1 MSGWFG
7 QSLGISKR
15 LSSTGMIEPFFLT
28 NTDLRNYIILGLI
41 VRQSSMITDL
51 FTTSRQHLDTNGGE
65 MKMTTFTRKPL
76 ADCVPE
82 LVATARGDK
91 PATLVITGGKLVNV
105 CSGEILEGM
114 SVGVQGGR
122 IAYVGKDVTHM
133 IGEGTQVIDANGKYI
148 APGLL
153 DGHCHIES
161 TQLTVTEF
169 SRAVLPLGTT
179 GGFFDAHEIANVF
192 GLKGIQLMLDE
203 MRGTPLAAYMQVA
216 SCVPATGAEFE
227 TTGASMGPEE
237 VAEAFTWGKDVI
249 ALGEVMNFP
258 GVVYGDEKMLGE
270 IQATLRAGRFVDG
283 HFTWPSSDWR
293 LPVYAAAGVTGDHE
307 CVTADDV
314 IERVRLGM
322 YAKMRRGSAWHDVA
336 KTITAHTERGLDPR
350 RMMLVTDD
358 RSSESLRDEGHMDFV
373 VRHAIAQGVKPVTAF
388 QMATIN
394 TAERFGL
401 SQDIGSITPGSFA
414 DIILLDGNL
423 ADVRVVLTIA
433 AGVVVAENGVMTA
446 ELAKFTYPEEVLASV
461 HLPQRPTAEDFIIAA
476 PIETGELTA
485 RVIKVRENH
494 VETIERIVSVP
505 VVAGQLD
512 VNAVEGLCKI
522 AVLERHKE
530 TGNKSV
536 AVVEGIGFK
545 EPAAI
550 AMTVAHD
557 SHNVLVI
564 GNDNELMAKAA
575 NAVADA
581 QGGVAVITSSGE
593 TLFPLAIAG
602 LMSTEP
608 FEIAAEKSAAI
619 SKALYDAG
627 CTLNYAFMT
636 LSLLALAVI
645 PTLRITDKGL
655 VRISPEGIQLVPL
668 FV

>member
-1 MSGWFG
+1 MNF
-7 QSLGISKR
+7 
-15 LSSTGMIEPFFLT
+15 
-28 NTDLRNYIILGLI
+28 N
-41 VRQSSMITDL
+41 
-51 FTTSRQHLDTNGGE
+51 
-65 MKMTTFTRKPL
+65 RKPL

-82 LVATARGDK
+82 LVATARGDQS
-91 PATLVITGGKLVNV
+91 ATLVITGGKLVNV

-114 SVGVQGGR
+114 SVGIQGGR
-122 IAYVGKDVTHM
+122 IAYVGKDVSHM
-133 IGEGTQVIDANGKYI
+133 IGADTQVIDARGKYM

-169 SRAVLPLGTT
+169 ARAVLPLGTT

-192 GLKGIQLMLDE
+192 GLKGIKLMLDE

-216 SCVPATGAEFE
+216 SCVPAAGPEFE
-227 TTGASMGPEE
+227 TTGASIGPEE
-237 VAEAFTWGKDVI
+237 VAEAFTWGADVI

-258 GVVYGDEKMLGE
+258 GVVYGDDKMLGE
-270 IQATLRAGRFVDG
+270 IQATLRAGRYVDG
-283 HFTWPSSDWR
+283 HFTWPSNDWR

-307 CVTADDV
+307 CVTPEDV

-336 KTITAHTERGLDPR
+336 KTITAHTEHGLDPR

-373 VRHAIAQGVKPVTAF
+373 VRHAISQGVKPVTAF

-401 SQDIGSITPGSFA
+401 SRDIGSITPGSFA

-423 ADVRVVLTIA
+423 ADVDVVLTIA
-433 AGVVVAENGVMTA
+433 AGVVVAENGRMITT
-446 ELAKFTYPEEVLASV
+446 LPSFQYPDEVLASV
-461 HLPQRPTAEDFIIAA
+461 HLPARPTAEDFIIAA
-476 PIETGELTA
+476 PIDWGSLST
-485 RVIKVRENH
+485 RVIRVRENH
-494 VETIERIVSVP
+494 VETLEQILTLP
-505 VVAGQLD
+505 VVDGKLQ
-512 VNAVEGLCKI
+512 VGNENGLCKI
-522 AVLERHKE
+522 AVLERHKG

-536 AVVEGIGFK
+536 GVVDGVGFH

-564 GNDNELMAKAA
+564 GNNDELMAQAA
-575 NAVADA
+575 CAVADA
-581 QGGVAVITSSGE
+581 QGGVAVITATG
-593 TLFPLAIAG
+593 TTIFPLAIAG

-608 FEIAAEKSAAI
+608 FEIAAAQSAAI

-645 PTLRITDKGL
+645 PTLRLSDKGL
-655 VRISPEGIQLVPL
+655 VRISPEEGIQLVDL
-668 FV
+668 FC

>member
-1 MSGWFG
+1 MAF
-7 QSLGISKR
+7 IR
-15 LSSTGMIEPFFLT
+15 
-28 NTDLRNYIILGLI
+28 R
-41 VRQSSMITDL
+41 
-51 FTTSRQHLDTNGGE
+51 
-65 MKMTTFTRKPL
+65 PL

-82 LVATARGDK
+82 LVATARGDMA
-91 PATLVITGGKLVNV
+91 ATLVITGGKLVNV

-122 IAYVGKDVTHM
+122 IAYVGKDISHM
-133 IGEGTQVIDANGKYI
+133 IGVGTTIIDAGGRYM

-161 TQLTVTEF
+161 TQLTATEF
-169 SRAVLPLGTT
+169 ARAVLPLGTT

-192 GLKGIQLMLDE
+192 GLKGIRLMLDE
-203 MRGTPLAAYMQVA
+203 LRGTPLAGYMQVA
-216 SCVPATGAEFE
+216 SCVPAAGAEFE
-227 TTGASMGPEE
+227 TTGASIGPEE
-237 VAEAFTWGKDVI
+237 VAEAFTWGEDVI

-258 GVVYGDEKMLGE
+258 GVVYGDEKMLAE
-270 IQATLRAGRFVDG
+270 IQATLRAGRYADG

-293 LPVYAAAGVTGDHE
+293 LPVYAAAGISGDHE
-307 CVTADDV
+307 CVTAEDV

-350 RMMLVTDD
+350 RMLLVTDD

-373 VRHAIAQGVKPVTAF
+373 VRHAISQGVKPVTAF

-401 SQDIGSITPGSFA
+401 ARDIGSITPGSYA

-423 ADVRVVLTIA
+423 ADVKVSMTIA
-433 AGVVVAENGVMTA
+433 AGQVVAENGKMTTA
-446 ELAKFTYPEEVLASV
+446 LTEYSYPQEVLASV
-461 HLPQRPTAEDFIIAA
+461 HLPKRPSAEDFIIEA
-476 PIETGELTA
+476 PIESGTIST
-485 RVIKVRENH
+485 RIIKVVENH
-494 VETIERIVSVP
+494 VETSELIRGLPVAEGRLQVS
-505 VVAGQLD
+505 D
-512 VNAVEGLCKI
+512 GLCKI
-522 AVLERHKE
+522 AVFERHKG
-530 TGNKSV
+530 TGNKAV
-536 AVVEGIGFK
+536 GVVEGIGFH

-557 SHNVLVI
+557 SHNILVI
-564 GNDNELMAKAA
+564 GSDDELMASAV

-581 QGGVAVITSSGE
+581 QGGVVVLTSTGT
-593 TLFPLAIAG
+593 TLFPLSIAG

-608 FEIAAEKSAAI
+608 FETAAAKSAAI

-645 PTLRITDKGL
+645 PTLRLSDKGL
-655 VRISPEGIQLVPL
+655 VRITPEEGIQLVSL
-668 FV
+668 FA

>member
-1 MSGWFG
+1 
-7 QSLGISKR
+7 
-15 LSSTGMIEPFFLT
+15 
-28 NTDLRNYIILGLI
+28 
-41 VRQSSMITDL
+41 
-51 FTTSRQHLDTNGGE
+51 
-65 MKMTTFTRKPL
+65 MTFARKPL
-76 ADCVPE
+76 ADCIPE
-82 LVATARGDK
+82 LVATARGDQ

-105 CSGEILEGM
+105 VSGEILDGM
-114 SVGVQGGR
+114 SVAVQGGR
-122 IAYVGKDVTHM
+122 IAYVGKDVSHT
-133 IGEGTQVIDANGKYI
+133 IGENTQVIDAEGKYI

-169 SRAVLPLGTT
+169 ARAVLPLGTT

-192 GLKGIQLMLDE
+192 GLKGIRLMLDE

-216 SCVPATGAEFE
+216 SCVPSAGPEFE
-227 TTGASMGPEE
+227 TTGAALGPEE
-237 VAEAFTWGKDVI
+237 VAEAFTWGPDVI

-258 GVVYGDEKMLGE
+258 GVVYGDDKMIGE
-270 IQATLRAGRFVDG
+270 IQATLRAGRYVDG
-283 HFTWPSSDWR
+283 HFTWPSHDWR

-307 CVTADDV
+307 CVTAEDV

-373 VRHAIAQGVKPVTAF
+373 VRHAIAQGLKPVTAF

-401 SQDIGSITPGSFA
+401 SRDIGSITPGSFA

-423 ADVRVVLTIA
+423 ADVNVVTTIA

-446 ELAKFTYPEEVLASV
+446 ELAKYTYPEEVRRSV
-461 HLPQRPTAEDFIIAA
+461 HLAAPPVAEDFIIHAPVAEGRIAA
-476 PIETGELTA
+476 RA
-485 RVIKVRENH
+485 IKVIENH
-494 VETIERIVSVP
+494 VETSELIVKAP
-505 VVAGQLD
+505 VVDGKLQLE
-512 VNAVEGLCKI
+512 AGLCKI
-522 AVLERHKE
+522 AVLERHKG
-530 TGNKSV
+530 TGNKTV
-536 AVVEGIGFK
+536 GLVDGIGFH

-557 SHNVLVI
+557 SHNILVI
-564 GNDNELMAKAA
+564 GNDDALMAEAA
-575 NAVADA
+575 GAVAQA
-581 QGGVAVITSSGE
+581 QGGVAVVSGGGT

-602 LMSTEP
+602 LMSAEP
-608 FEIAAEKSAAI
+608 FEVASAQSAAI
-619 SKALYDAG
+619 SKALYSAG

-645 PTLRITDKGL
+645 PTLRISDKGL
-655 VRISPEGIQLVPL
+655 VHISPEEGIRLVSL
-668 FV
+668 FVEE

>member
-1 MSGWFG
+1 MA
-7 QSLGISKR
+7 
-15 LSSTGMIEPFFLT
+15 
-28 NTDLRNYIILGLI
+28 
-41 VRQSSMITDL
+41 
-51 FTTSRQHLDTNGGE
+51 
-65 MKMTTFTRKPL
+65 FTRKPL
-76 ADCVPE
+76 AECVPA
-82 LVATARGDK
+82 LVATARGEL

-114 SVGVQGGR
+114 SVGVQEGR
-122 IAYVGKDVTHM
+122 IAYVGKDVSHM
-133 IGEGTQVIDANGKYI
+133 IGENTKIIDAAGKYI

-169 SRAVLPLGTT
+169 ARAVLPLGTT

-192 GLKGIQLMLDE
+192 GLKGIRLMLDE
-203 MRGTPLAAYMQVA
+203 MRTTPLAAYMQVA
-216 SCVPATGAEFE
+216 SCVPSAGPEFE
-227 TTGASMGPEE
+227 TTGAAIGPKE
-237 VAEAFTWGKDVI
+237 VAEAFTWGDDVI

-258 GVVYGDEKMLGE
+258 GVVYGDDKMIGE
-270 IQATLRAGRFVDG
+270 IQATLRAGKYVDG
-283 HFTWPSSDWR
+283 HFTWPASDWR

-307 CVTADDV
+307 CVTAEDV

-336 KTITAHTERGLDPR
+336 KTITAHTEHGLDPR

-394 TAERFGL
+394 TAERFGVAR
-401 SQDIGSITPGSFA
+401 DIGSITPGSLA

-423 ADVRVVLTIA
+423 ADVNVVLTIA
-433 AGVVVAENGVMTA
+433 AGTVVAENGAMTVSLPSFA
-446 ELAKFTYPEEVLASV
+446 YPQEVLASV
-461 HLPQRPTAEDFIIAA
+461 HLPKRPAAADFVIKAPVESGTIA
-476 PIETGELTA
+476 T
-485 RVIKVRENH
+485 RVIKVLENH
-494 VETIERIVSVP
+494 VETMERILSLPVSDGKLQV
-505 VVAGQLD
+505 GG
-512 VNAVEGLCKI
+512 GLCKI
-522 AVLERHKE
+522 AVLERHKG
-530 TGNKSV
+530 TGNMSV
-536 AVVEGIGFK
+536 GVVEGVGFH

-564 GNDNELMAKAA
+564 GSDDELMAKAV

-581 QGGVAVITSSGE
+581 QGGVAVITGSGT

-602 LMSTEP
+602 LMSAEP
-608 FEIAAEKSAAI
+608 FEVAAAQSAAI
-619 SKALYDAG
+619 SKALYDSG

-645 PTLRITDKGL
+645 PTLRLSDKGL
-655 VRISPEGIQLVPL
+655 VRITPEDGIQLVPL
-668 FV
+668 FCEEGVNASV

>member
-1 MSGWFG
+1 M
-7 QSLGISKR
+7 
-15 LSSTGMIEPFFLT
+15 E
-28 NTDLRNYIILGLI
+28 
-41 VRQSSMITDL
+41 V
-51 FTTSRQHLDTNGGE
+51 
-65 MKMTTFTRKPL
+65 MTFKRKPL

-82 LVATARGDK
+82 LVATARGDQ
-91 PATLVITGGKLVNV
+91 PASLVITGGKLVNV
-105 CSGEILEGM
+105 VSGEILEGM
-114 SVGVQGGR
+114 SVAVQGGR
-122 IAYVGKDVTHM
+122 IAYVGKDVSHT
-133 IGEGTQVIDANGKYI
+133 IGEGTKIIDAAGKYI

-169 SRAVLPLGTT
+169 ARAVLPMGTT

-192 GLKGIQLMLDE
+192 GLKGIKLMLDE

-216 SCVPATGAEFE
+216 SCVPSAGAEFE
-227 TTGASMGPEE
+227 TTGASLGPAEI
-237 VAEAFTWGKDVI
+237 AEAYTWGEDVI

-258 GVVYGDEKMLGE
+258 GVVYGDNKMIGE
-270 IQATLRAGRFVDG
+270 IQATLRAGRYVDG

-307 CVTADDV
+307 CVTAEDV
-314 IERVRLGM
+314 MERVRLGM

-336 KTITAHTERGLDPR
+336 KTITAHTEHGLDPR

-373 VRHAIAQGVKPVTAF
+373 VRHAISQGVKPVIAF

-394 TAERFGL
+394 TAERFGVAR
-401 SQDIGSITPGSFA
+401 DIGSITPGSCA

-423 ADVRVVLTIA
+423 ADVHVVTTIA
-433 AGVVVAENGVMTA
+433 AGVVVAENGIMTA
-446 ELAKFTYPEEVLASV
+446 ELPSYTYPEEVRSSV
-461 HLPQRPTAEDFIIAA
+461 HLQQLPVPEDFVIHA
-476 PIETGELTA
+476 PVESGTLAT
-485 RVIKVRENH
+485 RVIKVIENH
-494 VETIERIVSVP
+494 VETEERIVQLP
-505 VVAGQLD
+505 VENGVLQVG
-512 VNAVEGLCKI
+512 NGLCKI
-522 AVLERHKE
+522 AVFERHKG

-536 AVVEGIGFK
+536 GVVEGIGFQ

-564 GNDNELMAKAA
+564 GNDDVLMAKAA
-575 NAVADA
+575 AAVAEA
-581 QGGVAVITSSGE
+581 QGGVAVITGTGT

-602 LMSTEP
+602 LMSAEP
-608 FEIAAEKSAAI
+608 FEVAAAQSAAI
-619 SKALYDAG
+619 STVLYDAG

-645 PTLRITDKGL
+645 PTLRISDKGL
-655 VRISPEGIQLVPL
+655 VRISPEEGIQLVSL
-668 FV
+668 FC

>member
-1 MSGWFG
+1 
-7 QSLGISKR
+7 
-15 LSSTGMIEPFFLT
+15 
-28 NTDLRNYIILGLI
+28 
-41 VRQSSMITDL
+41 
-51 FTTSRQHLDTNGGE
+51 
-65 MKMTTFTRKPL
+65 MTYTRKPL
-76 ADCVPE
+76 ADCVPG
-82 LVATARGDK
+82 LVATARGDQ

-114 SVGVQGGR
+114 SVAVQGGR
-122 IAYVGKDVTHM
+122 IAYVGKDVSHT
-133 IGEGTQVIDANGKYI
+133 IGEGTQIIDAAGKYI

-161 TQLTVTEF
+161 TQLTATEF
-169 SRAVLPLGTT
+169 ARAVLPMGTT

-192 GLKGIQLMLDE
+192 GLKGIKLMLDE
-203 MRGTPLAAYMQVA
+203 MRETPLAAYMQVA
-216 SCVPATGAEFE
+216 SCVPSAGAEFE
-227 TTGASMGPEE
+227 TTGASIGPEE
-237 VAEAFTWGKDVI
+237 VAEAFTWGEDVI

-270 IQATLRAGRFVDG
+270 IQATLRAGRYVDG
-283 HFTWPSSDWR
+283 HFTWPADDWR

-307 CVTADDV
+307 CVTAEDV

-336 KTITAHTERGLDPR
+336 KTITAHTEHGLDPR

-373 VRHAIAQGVKPVTAF
+373 VRHAISQGLKPVTAF

-394 TAERFGL
+394 TAERFGVAR
-401 SQDIGSITPGSFA
+401 DIGSITPGSCA

-423 ADVRVVLTIA
+423 ADVHVVMTIA
-433 AGVVVAENGVMTA
+433 AGVVVAENGIMTA
-446 ELAKFTYPEEVLASV
+446 ELSPYTYPEEVLASV
-461 HLPQRPTAEDFIIAA
+461 HLLQPPAPEDFVIHA
-476 PIETGELTA
+476 PIAEGTLAT
-485 RVIKVRENH
+485 RVIKVIENH
-494 VETIERIVSVP
+494 VETGELIINLP
-505 VVAGQLD
+505 VAESRLLVQ
-512 VNAVEGLCKI
+512 EGLCKI
-522 AVLERHKE
+522 AVLERHKG

-536 AVVEGIGFK
+536 GVVEGIGFH

-564 GNDNELMAKAA
+564 GNDDNLMAKAA
-575 NAVADA
+575 GAVAEA
-581 QGGVAVITSSGE
+581 QGGVAVITASGT

-602 LMSTEP
+602 LMSAEP
-608 FEIAAEKSAAI
+608 FEIAAAQSAAI

-645 PTLRITDKGL
+645 PTLRISDKGL
-655 VRISPEGIQLVPL
+655 VRISPEEGIQLVPL
-668 FV
+668 FVS

>member
-1 MSGWFG
+1 MDF
-7 QSLGISKR
+7 I
-15 LSSTGMIEPFFLT
+15 
-28 NTDLRNYIILGLI
+28 
-41 VRQSSMITDL
+41 
-51 FTTSRQHLDTNGGE
+51 
-65 MKMTTFTRKPL
+65 RKPL

-82 LVATARGDK
+82 LVATARGDQS
-91 PATLVITGGKLVNV
+91 ATLVITGGKLVNV

-122 IAYVGKDVTHM
+122 IAYVGKDVSHM
-133 IGEGTQVIDANGKYI
+133 IGEKTRVIDASGKYI

-169 SRAVLPLGTT
+169 ARAVLPMGTT

-192 GLKGIQLMLDE
+192 GLKGIKLMLDE

-216 SCVPATGAEFE
+216 SCVPAAGEEFE
-227 TTGASMGPEE
+227 TTGASIGPEE
-237 VAEAFTWGKDVI
+237 VAEAFTWGEDVI

-258 GVVYGDEKMLGE
+258 GVVYGDDKMLGE
-270 IQATLRAGRFVDG
+270 IQATLRAGRYVDG
-283 HFTWPSSDWR
+283 HFTWPSNDWR
-293 LPVYAAAGVTGDHE
+293 LPIYAAAGVTGDHE

-373 VRHAIAQGVKPVTAF
+373 VRHAISQGVKPVTAF

-401 SQDIGSITPGSFA
+401 ARDIGSITPGSYA

-423 ADVRVVLTIA
+423 SDVNVVLTIA
-433 AGVVVAENGVMTA
+433 AGVVVAEKGVMTA
-446 ELAKFTYPEEVLASV
+446 SLSPYTYPQEVLTSV
-461 HLPQRPTAEDFIIAA
+461 HLSTRPTAENFVITA
-476 PIETGELTA
+476 PIVTGMLPT
-485 RVIKVRENH
+485 RVIEVRENH
-494 VETIERIVSVP
+494 VETLEQILTLP
-505 VVAGQLD
+505 VKDGKLQIGD
-512 VNAVEGLCKI
+512 GDGLCKI
-522 AVLERHKE
+522 AVLERHKG
-530 TGNKSV
+530 TGNQSV
-536 AVVEGIGFK
+536 GVVAGIGFHEK
-545 EPAAI
+545 AAI

-564 GNDNELMAKAA
+564 GNDEELMAQAA

-581 QGGVAVITSSGE
+581 QGGVAVITAGGT

-608 FEIAAEKSAAI
+608 FEVASAQSAAI

-645 PTLRITDKGL
+645 PTLRLTDKGL
-655 VRISPEGIQLVPL
+655 VRISPEEGIQIVPL
-668 FV
+668 FVKE

>member
-1 MSGWFG
+1 MS
-7 QSLGISKR
+7 
-15 LSSTGMIEPFFLT
+15 
-28 NTDLRNYIILGLI
+28 
-41 VRQSSMITDL
+41 
-51 FTTSRQHLDTNGGE
+51 
-65 MKMTTFTRKPL
+65 FTRKPL
-76 ADCVPE
+76 VDCVPE
-82 LVATARGDK
+82 LVATARGDL

-114 SVGVQGGR
+114 SVAVQGGR
-122 IAYVGKDVTHM
+122 IAYVGKDVSHM
-133 IGEGTQVIDANGKYI
+133 IGEGTRVIEAAGRYI

-169 SRAVLPLGTT
+169 ARAVLPLGTT

-192 GLKGIQLMLDE
+192 GLKGIRLMLEE

-216 SCVPATGAEFE
+216 SCVPSAGPEFE
-227 TTGASMGPEE
+227 TTGASIGPEE
-237 VAEAFTWGKDVI
+237 VAEAYTWGEDVI

-258 GVVYGDEKMLGE
+258 GVVYGDSKMLGE
-270 IQATLRAGRFVDG
+270 IQATLRAGRVVDG
-283 HFTWPSSDWR
+283 HFTWPADDWR

-307 CVTADDV
+307 CVTAEDV

-322 YAKMRRGSAWHDVA
+322 YAQMRRGSAWHDVA
-336 KTITAHTERGLDPR
+336 KTITAHTEYGLDPR
-350 RMMLVTDD
+350 RMLLVTDD

-373 VRHAIAQGVKPVTAF
+373 VRHAISQGVKPVTAF

-394 TAERFGL
+394 TAERFGVAR
-401 SQDIGSITPGSFA
+401 DIGSITPGSCA

-423 ADVRVVLTIA
+423 ADVHVVMTIA
-433 AGVVVAENGVMTA
+433 AGVVVAENGIMTA
-446 ELAKFTYPEEVLASV
+446 SLAPYAYPGEVLASV
-461 HLPQRPTAEDFIIAA
+461 HLPQLPVAEDFVIRA
-476 PIETGELTA
+476 PIESGSVLT
-485 RVIKVRENH
+485 RVIRVIENH
-494 VETIERIVSVP
+494 VETEELILDLP
-505 VVAGQLD
+505 VAEGRLQVG
-512 VNAVEGLCKI
+512 NGLCKI
-522 AVLERHKE
+522 AVLERHKG

-536 AVVEGIGFK
+536 GVAAGIGFH

-564 GNDNELMAKAA
+564 GNDDGLMAQAA
-575 NAVADA
+575 AAVAEA
-581 QGGVAVITSSGE
+581 QGGVAVITGTGT

-602 LMSTEP
+602 LMSVEP
-608 FEIAAEKSAAI
+608 FEMAAAKSAAV
-619 SKALYDAG
+619 SKALYDSG

-645 PTLRITDKGL
+645 PTLRISDKGL
-655 VRISPEGIQLVPL
+655 VRISPEEGIQLVSL